1 MNLTLI
7 FKNIISPTSIQE
19 LGLRKYIFIT
29 IKYCENSVKV
39 FANTRAKKDSLY
51 IFVVLAQSK

>member
-7 FKNIISPTSIQE
+7 YKNIISHESIKD

-39 FANTRAKKDSLY
+39 FEKT
-51 IFVVLAQSK
+51 